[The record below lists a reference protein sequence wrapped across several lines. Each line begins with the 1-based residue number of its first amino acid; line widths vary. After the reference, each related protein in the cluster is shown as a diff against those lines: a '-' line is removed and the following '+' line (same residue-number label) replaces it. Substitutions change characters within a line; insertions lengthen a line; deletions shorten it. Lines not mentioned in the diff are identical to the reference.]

1 MNPRKPQFEQLE
13 PRLMMAVVSPV
24 SHKLIAII
32 DDAETIKNVRGGNM
46 GVIQLD
52 FYAPNDPVVYTGFH
66 ARAVRDAALATKPAD
81 TYFAFLKVSDA
92 SGRIDVGA
100 TKRAL
105 DFIANYSGPH
115 IFVGATLAQGPQVSL
130 TKLPTWAYY
139 EQELAEVRSAGVTV
153 IGSAGNSFDGRLG
166 VSYPAISPHVICA
179 MADDGNKLWSFSNRL
194 STQIVVDKCL
204 ALSFKA
210 GSTSR
215 AAGAAAGYVART
227 WDAGDTVDDIRAELF
242 AAGAWRRD
250 AVTGIRYKRVV
261 LPLA

>member
-13 PRLMMAVVSPV
+13 PRRMMAN
-24 SHKLIAII
+24 LIAVIDTGAQRNYKGAEMGII
-32 DDAETIKNVRGGNM
+32 RINFHDAKASTI
-46 GVIQLD
+46 D
-52 FYAPNDPVVYTGFH
+52 FDGH
-66 ARAVRDAALATKPAD
+66 ATAVAQEARKAAAAG

-92 SGRIDVGA
+92 QGRISVEA
-100 TKRAL
+100 TRKAL
-105 DFIANYSGPH
+105 DYVADYSGPH
-115 IFVGATLAQGPQVSL
+115 TFVAATLAQGPQVSL
-130 TKLPTWAYY
+130 TKLPAWAYY
-139 EQELAEVRSAGVTV
+139 EKELAEVKAAGVTV
-153 IGSAGNSFDGRLG
+153 VGSAGNHFDGRLG

-250 AVTGIRYKRVV
+250 VVTGIRYKRV
-261 LPLA
+261 A